1 MSKRKTEK
9 ERNRNRTGRFC
20 KIVVFAPFPHEKAQS
35 HLKYYP
41 LLRNA
46 IRQTKTIKNQ
56 KWKIFRLPLTADSAT
71 SGEKLLSAK

>member
-20 KIVVFAPFPHEKAQS
+20 KIVVFAPFHEEKAQS

-46 IRQTKTIKNQ
+46 IRQTKTIKN
-56 KWKIFRLPLTADSAT
+56 
-71 SGEKLLSAK
+71 